1 MCSKWEKE
9 GIVRIIS
16 WSQNLIKIISMIKK
30 NMSNTL
36 IDLTLV
42 ILTKTNDIVL
52 LMRCT
57 PN

>member
-42 ILTKTNDIVL
+42 ILTKTNDILL